1 MISRSA
7 SDNQYLVQAKRHCLE
22 RQSAKPSEERP
33 EAPDRYEQI
42 ILKIREV
49 LNQGGDGNFYILA
62 PKLWEPGIRAKAV
75 MLHCWF
81 SRMDKQCSLTQ
92 ASWSVESMWSPC

>member
-49 LNQGGDGNFYILA
+49 LDQGGDGSSTFWHPNCGSRESGR
-62 PKLWEPGIRAKAV
+62 KVV